1 MRWPDRVGRDTG
13 QTSGPS
19 DPLPEDIRRMLLDV
33 ARRGDAELFRD
44 LARCWDVPEADR
56 QRLWRHGQRASD
68 APRRGLLDT
77 VARRFIPNPLLM
89 WRNLFQPPIPLGWRE
104 RRRLLLF
111 WLVALALI
119 ALPFAFLSTTLRDF
133 LTLLPLPR

>member
-1 MRWPDRVGRDTG
+1 
-13 QTSGPS
+13 
-19 DPLPEDIRRMLLDV
+19 MLFDV
-33 ARRGDAELFRD
+33 AGRGDVELFRD

-56 QRLWRHGQRASD
+56 QRLWRLGQRASH

-77 VARRFIPNPLLM
+77 VVRRFIPNPLLM
-89 WRNLFQPPIPLGWRE
+89 WRDLFQPPIPLSWRE
-104 RRRLLLF
+104 RRRLLLL

-119 ALPFAFLSTTLRDF
+119 ALPLAFLSTTLRDF